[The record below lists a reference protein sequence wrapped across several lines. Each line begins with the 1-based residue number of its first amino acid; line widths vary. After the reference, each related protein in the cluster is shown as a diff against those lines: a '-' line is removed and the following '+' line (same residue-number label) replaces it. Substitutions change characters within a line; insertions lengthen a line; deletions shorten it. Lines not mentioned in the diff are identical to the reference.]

1 MKTTIKV
8 EMKPVNTVLARLG
21 VKPGG
26 DVQAFL
32 TNTINK
38 RMTAYMPFRTG
49 YLATKAK
56 FVKSKTEIEVL
67 APYAR
72 VMYYGKKMVN
82 AATGKGPALIPGV
95 GYRYRRGTVLKV
107 TDQKMDFDTT
117 KNPKAGPLWDR
128 HMMAAEGKAIAQE
141 VEEYA
146 RGR

>member
-8 EMKPVNTVLARLG
+8 EMKPVNTVLAQLG

-38 RMTAYMPFRTG
+38 RMTAYMPFRSG

-56 FVKSKTEIEVL
+56 FVKSTTEIEVL

-95 GYRYRRGTVLKV
+95 GYRYRKGTVLKV
-107 TDQKMDFDTT
+107 TDQPMDIDTT

-128 HMMAAEGKAIAQE
+128 RMMAAEGKEIAQE

-146 RGR
+146 RRR

>member
-26 DVQAFL
+26 DVQTFL

-38 RMTAYMPFRTG
+38 RMTDYMPFRTG

-56 FVKSKTEIEVL
+56 FVKSTTEIEVL

-95 GYRYRRGTVLKV
+95 GYRYRKGTVLKV
-107 TDQKMDFDTT
+107 TDQPMDFDTT
-117 KNPKAGPLWDR
+117 KNPKVGPLWDR
-128 HMMAAEGKAIAQE
+128 HMMAAEGKEIAQE

-146 RGR
+146 RRR